1 MNPALDALYKQQVL
15 ARGKV
20 PQFRRPPEPGAVTAV
35 GDNPLCGDRI
45 TLAWS
50 PASGALSFEGR
61 ACLLCVASA
70 DLACEHAAGR
80 PLLRAHAEGFLA
92 ALASGDFGALPP
104 SLGAFAAAR
113 GVPVRLGCVRLPW
126 ETLQRVEVISAALAA
141 GGLL

>member
-1 MNPALDALYKQQVL
+1 MNPALDALYEQQVR
-15 ARGKV
+15 ARGKM
-20 PQFRRPPEPGAVTAV
+20 PRFRRPPGPGVVTAV

-45 TLAWS
+45 ALAWC
-50 PASGALSFEGR
+50 PATGALSFEGR

-80 PLLRAHAEGFLA
+80 LPRAHAEAFLA

-104 SLGAFAAAR
+104 ALGTFAAAR
-113 GVPVRLGCVRLPW
+113 DVPVRLGCVRLPW
-126 ETLQRVEVISAALAA
+126 ETLLRIDASSAPLAA